1 MPNAKIRMV
10 PRSGDKMAA
19 TPQETGGVFRALHPA
34 TELFAARKPSF
45 TPAQRR
51 AMGDP
56 MLNHATG
63 HTSACKPPFGA
74 GAVARVVI

>member
-10 PRSGDKMAA
+10 SPIRRQDGRH
-19 TPQETGGVFRALHPA
+19 TQETGGVFRALHPA